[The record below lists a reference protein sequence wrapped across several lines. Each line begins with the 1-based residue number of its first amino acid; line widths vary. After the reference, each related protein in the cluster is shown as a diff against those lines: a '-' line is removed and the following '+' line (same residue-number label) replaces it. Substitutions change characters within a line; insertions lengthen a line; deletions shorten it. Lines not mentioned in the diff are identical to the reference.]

1 MPESATIDAPAP
13 ASAPAAP
20 TPSPSPVPAPAAPK
34 VHGVT
39 AGEHFN
45 DAFDELDK
53 ITQVDAPPP
62 KPSKKPEAKA
72 KEPEKTQDNAPAKTP
87 EKPAEKAETPPEKMA
102 PKQLRDAYAE
112 LKRKH
117 AALEAEHTTLKTKA
131 TQPAEDPERKSL
143 EERLTAREK
152 RLQELETELKF
163 SNYERTQEYQEKYWK
178 PFESAYATGRE
189 KAASIKFTDEEGNV
203 RQGKADDFDTYMS
216 ITDENQAADFAE
228 KTFGKL
234 ARLME
239 YHRQKVQEINGARTN
254 AIEEFR
260 KNGAA
265 REKERQEQMSKMAKT
280 AFETWK
286 KAISEPV
293 EKHPYLFKADAEDN
307 KGTELL
313 EKGFHFADRAL
324 SNGQPLKEGDKPLGP
339 QEILQA
345 RAVLRNKAAALD
357 YQVYMRRKAEA
368 QVKALEEELKA
379 YQQSEPGRA
388 DGAGKAPV
396 EGGWEAELESLAT

>member
-1 MPESATIDAPAP
+1 MPESATLDAPPAAPAAAPAP
-13 ASAPAAP
+13 APAAAP
-20 TPSPSPVPAPAAPK
+20 STPPPAPK

-39 AGEHFN
+39 AGDHFN

-53 ITQVDAPPP
+53 ITQVEEPVAPP
-62 KPSKKPEAKA
+62 KPAPKSEPKPTDK
-72 KEPEKTQDNAPAKTP
+72 PNDPPAA
-87 EKPAEKAETPPEKMA
+87 AEKADVAPEKMA
-102 PKQLRDAYAE
+102 PRQLREAYAE

-117 AALEAEHTTLKTKA
+117 AALEAEHGTLKAKA
-131 TQPAEDPERKSL
+131 GQPAEDPERKSL

-178 PFESAYATGRE
+178 PFAEAYSTGRE
-189 KAASIKFTDEEGNV
+189 KAASIRVTDEEGNI
-203 RQGKADDFDTYMS
+203 REGKADDFDTYMS
-216 ITDENQAADFAE
+216 IADENQAAEFAE
-228 KTFGKL
+228 AHFGRL
-234 ARLME
+234 SRLME
-239 YHRQKVQEINGARTN
+239 YHRQKVLELNQSRTS

-260 KNGAA
+260 KTGAA
-265 REKERQEQMSKMAKT
+265 REKERQENLSKMSKGMM
-280 AFETWK
+280 ETWK
-286 KAISEPV
+286 KAITEPL
-293 EKHPYLFKADAEDN
+293 EKHPYLFKADAQDA
-307 KGTELL
+307 KGSELL

-324 SNGQPLKEGDKPLGP
+324 SNGQPLKEGDKPLTP
-339 QEILQA
+339 AEVLQA

-357 YQVYMRRKAEA
+357 YHVYMRRKAEA

-379 YQQSEPGRA
+379 YQESEPGRG